1 MLEEEEVEVPVA
13 ATTEPPKDSAKMETD
28 DAPNEAASGT
38 DVNMQEAKAPADAAA
53 DGAENGAP
61 NSEEKSVPMETDAKV
76 NFHYWQNLELSC

>member
-1 MLEEEEVEVPVA
+1 MEVPVA

-28 DAPNEAASGT
+28 DASNEAASGT

-76 NFHYWQNLELSC
+76 NFHY